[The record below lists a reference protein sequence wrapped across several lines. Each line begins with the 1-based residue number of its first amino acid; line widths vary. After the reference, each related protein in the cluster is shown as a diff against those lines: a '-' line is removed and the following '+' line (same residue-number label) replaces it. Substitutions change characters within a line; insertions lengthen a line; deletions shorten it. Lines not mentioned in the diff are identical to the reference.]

1 MRPGLAG
8 LGPLKPDG
16 GSEVFPFTT
25 TLSNQ
30 SVDDVAHI
38 IQIALTPV
46 FMLSGIGTLLN
57 LFNTRLARVSD
68 HLETIASALP
78 DEADG
83 GQAAMLRRHSLRLHR
98 RTVMLDASIVLGAV
112 GGAATCGAALVLFLG
127 SLRNS
132 AAGSWLVLLFGVALL
147 CTMGALATFI
157 ADSVLAWHGLRMEG
171 PLPKPKGSGGK

>member
-1 MRPGLAG
+1 MAFPLAA
-8 LGPLKPDG
+8 PMA
-16 GSEVFPFTT
+16 
-25 TLSNQ
+25 NQ
-30 SVDDVAHI
+30 SIDDVAHI

-68 HLETIASALP
+68 HLETIADKQSDRTDDTSDVLLL
-78 DEADG
+78 G
-83 GQAAMLRRHSLRLHR
+83 HSRRLHQR
-98 RTVMLDASIVLGAV
+98 LVMLDCAIGLGAV

-132 AAGSWLVLLFGVALL
+132 GAGSWLVLLFGVALL
-147 CTMGALATFI
+147 CTMGALACFT

-171 PLPKPKGSGGK
+171 PLPKPGPKPAAG